1 MNIYEAGMNAFSSR
15 ATLRAAINLGNP
27 ILANRGTANGKPTGV
42 SVDIA
47 AALASRL
54 GLQLELVTYSAAGAV
69 VEAAKSDEWDIAFL
83 AIDPLRGLDMDYT
96 DPYVIIEGGY
106 MVREDSAIRDN
117 HDVDRSG
124 NRVVVGLGSAYDLF
138 LTRTLTAAEIVR
150 ANTSPAVTDTML
162 AAGHE
167 VAAGVK
173 QQLQADARRLP
184 GLRLLEGR
192 FMAINQAMAMP
203 KGREQAI
210 PYLRHFI
217 GSLKSS
223 GFIAQALDRHKIDGA
238 AVAPPG

>member
-1 MNIYEAGMNAFSSR
+1 MNIDEIGMNALMPR

-27 ILANRGTANGKPTGV
+27 ILAIRGTEDGMPTGV

-47 AALASRL
+47 TELAARL
-54 GLQLELVTYSAAGAV
+54 GVQLELVTYAAAGTV
-69 VEAAKSDEWDIAFL
+69 VEAAKSDEWDIAFV
-83 AIDPLRGLDMDYT
+83 AIDPLRGLDMNYT
-96 DPYVIIEGGY
+96 APYVVIEGAY

-117 HDVDRSG
+117 LDVDRSG
-124 NRVVVGLGSAYDLF
+124 NRVVVGRGSAYDLF

-150 ANTSPAVTDTML
+150 AATSPAVTDTML

-184 GLRLLEGR
+184 GLRLLEGS

-203 KGREQAI
+203 KGQERAM
-210 PYLRHFI
+210 PYLRHFVE
-217 GSLKSS
+217 SLKAS
-223 GFIAQALDRHKIDGA
+223 GFIALALDRHQIDGA
-238 AVAPPG
+238 AVAPPA